1 MSVQDYQ
8 DFVMDLERRLQTI
21 QQEFIAQNNPSAQM
35 VGPLLAIAMLVK
47 SDLLPFARDR
57 YLAMEDGPQWK
68 IADDYLLSLKAE
80 VEFMLA
86 GPGAFHGRNVG

>member
-8 DFVMDLERRLQTI
+8 DFVMDLEKRLQVI
-21 QQEFIAQNNPSAQM
+21 QQEFITQNNPSAQL

-57 YLAMEDGPQWK
+57 YLAMVDSPQWK

-80 VEFMLA
+80 VEYMLA
-86 GPGAFHGRNVG
+86 GPGAFKNSHMG